1 MKYMGSKSRIA
12 KEIVP
17 IIQEYID
24 KNNISTYIEPFVGGA
39 NVIDKIKC
47 ENRIGTDKNSYL
59 VGLLKG
65 VSEDRKVEETLT
77 KEYYD
82 TVRTSYN
89 QQDDKFDDFEYGRV
103 GFLGSYN
110 GRFFDGG
117 YAKSGYEKLKNGG
130 ERYRDY
136 YREARDN
143 LLSQDLK
150 DIEFRVRDYRE
161 WTEEI
166 SKGGFV
172 VYCDP
177 PYANTKE
184 YKSAKDFD
192 WDEFWALMRK
202 WSENNIV
209 IISEQTA
216 PEDFEC
222 IWEKPVSRS
231 IKSTDK
237 SRATEKMFKY
247 KGE

>member
-1 MKYMGSKSRIA
+1 MGSKARIA
-12 KEIVP
+12 KEIIP
-17 IIQEYID
+17 IIQSYID
-24 KNNISTYIEPFVGGA
+24 KNNIDTYIEPFVGGA

-47 ENRIGTDKNSYL
+47 KRKIGTDKNRYL
-59 VGLLKG
+59 IGLLTW
-65 VSEDRKVEETLT
+65 VSNGGYIEETLN

-82 TVRTSYN
+82 KVRTSYN
-89 QQDDKFDDFEYGRV
+89 CQDGKYEDYEYGRV

-117 YAKSGYEKLKNGG
+117 YAKAGHEKLKNGG

-136 YREARDN
+136 YRESRDN
-143 LLSQDLK
+143 LLSQDISG
-150 DIEFRVRDYRE
+150 IEFKVRDYKE
-161 WTEEI
+161 WDEEL

-172 VYCDP
+172 IYCDP
-177 PYANTKE
+177 PYANTTE

-192 WDEFWALMRK
+192 WKDFWELMRK
-202 WSENNIV
+202 WSKNNIV
-209 IISEQTA
+209 LVSEQTA

-222 IWEKPVSRS
+222 IWEKSVSRS
-231 IKSTDK
+231 IKSKDK